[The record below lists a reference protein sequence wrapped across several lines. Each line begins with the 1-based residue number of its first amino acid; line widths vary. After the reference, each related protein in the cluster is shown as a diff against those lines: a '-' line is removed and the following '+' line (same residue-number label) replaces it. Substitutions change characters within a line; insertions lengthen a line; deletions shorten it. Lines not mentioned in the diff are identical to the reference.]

1 MILIKF
7 IDNCIGYYE
16 IDGGGFDESRIQI
29 DYLMNV

>member
-16 IDGGGFDESRIQI
+16 NGGGGFDESRIQI